1 MSVNVSAKTT
11 SIMTSKGEKVYY
23 SFDVVDKSTSP
34 PTVLESRNTSNPKKA
49 KKLLEDYKKQYNN
62 PTVNGKTGSDPFED
76 GTFEKQSD
84 FKFGGFGVE
93 DESKQMSYEVSEK
106 TLAPIGSCPT
116 TNYAPRLATDGRSS
130 NSKDKQY
137 VKHMRS
143 ERFATWKSGAG
154 KNWPT
159 LTEEKRNALLANGA
173 VRLQAM
179 VNRPKTGAEQIVG
192 RGIDNNAFIIIGH
205 DRVEK
210 EFTGYG
216 GQSHTQCD
224 AIDIVAGMGGPKPR
238 EVQEE
243 PGSNNKLVP
252 KIDPK
257 TGLEVLADTHPNFFN
272 DAARI
277 YISQKTNIDK
287 NFGIGP
293 WAQGKK
299 TQAEIDDI
307 ENIGKYGA
315 KSGIAAKADNIRII
329 GRESLRLVTGT
340 DAQNSQGGDI
350 SGKSGIEIVAM
361 NDLEAL
367 QPMVLGD
374 NLQLALTT
382 IIDNIEA
389 LSKIFEAYTKYQMK
403 FNQAVQGH
411 THNSPFFARPT
422 LPSETVIAGGIKC
435 DIETFSKT
443 SLSIVKHI
451 TNLQGIKHNFLTD
464 SGDGFINSR
473 LNKVN

>member
-1 MSVNVSAKTT
+1 
-11 SIMTSKGEKVYY
+11 MTSKGKKTYY
-23 SFDVVDKSTSP
+23 SFDVVDHSTSP
-34 PTVLESRNTSNPKKA
+34 PKVLESKNTSSPKKA
-49 KKLLEDYKKQYNN
+49 KAILDKYKKQHNDVK
-62 PTVNGKTGSDPFED
+62 VNGKQGGDPFED

-93 DESKQMSYEVSEK
+93 DESKQMSYEVTEK
-106 TLAPIGSCPT
+106 TLPRIGGPPSDYSSSRSV
-116 TNYAPRLATDGRSS
+116 NDGRSS
-130 NSKDKQY
+130 TTKEKQY
-137 VKHMRS
+137 VQHI
-143 ERFATWKSGAG
+143 KSSRLTKWMTDTGVSWNDIKDENG
-154 KNWPT
+154 QVVLPGLTQDQKN
-159 LTEEKRNALLANGA
+159 AILANGA
-173 VRLQAM
+173 IRLQAK
-179 VNRPKTGAEQIVG
+179 VNRPKTDAEVIVG
-192 RGIDNNAFIIIGH
+192 EGVDNNAFIIIGH

-210 EFTGYG
+210 QHTGYG

-238 EVQEE
+238 EIVDGRGPKFERQGKEVRA
-243 PGSNNKLVP
+243 GSE
-252 KIDPK
+252 
-257 TGLEVLADTHPNFFN
+257 GLIVDTHPNFFN

-315 KSGIAAKADNIRII
+315 KSGIAAKADNIRVI

-340 DAQNSQGGDI
+340 DAQNSQNGDV

-361 NDLEAL
+361 NNLDTL

-389 LSKIFEAYTKYQMK
+389 LAKIFEAYTKYQMK
-403 FNQAVQGH
+403 FNSAVQKH

-451 TNLQGIKHNFLTD
+451 TNLQGIKHNFLTE
-464 SGDGFINSR
+464 SGDGFINSS